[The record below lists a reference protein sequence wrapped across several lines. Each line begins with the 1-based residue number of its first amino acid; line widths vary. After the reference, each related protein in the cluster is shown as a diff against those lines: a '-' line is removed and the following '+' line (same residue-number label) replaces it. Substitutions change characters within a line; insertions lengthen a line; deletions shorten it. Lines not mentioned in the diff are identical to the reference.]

1 MLQLKSSSGGK
12 GVIYELEYVTTTEM
26 QGRERGHVLSGVMN
40 SLGYVI
46 AKETDE

>member
-1 MLQLKSSSGGK
+1 
-12 GVIYELEYVTTTEM
+12 M

-46 AKETDE
+46 AKETDEWTESYMTLGMSQLNESSGGNEVT